1 MKQFLVE
8 YIRTGVSRPEQK
20 QVGAYNDSDAIRR
33 VRDEYGFNNVTIK
46 SCREVR

>member
-20 QVGAYNDSDAIRR
+20 QVGAYNQSDAIRR
-33 VRDEYGFNNVTIK
+33 IREEYGFNNVTIK
-46 SCREVR
+46 GCSEAR

>member
-1 MKQFLVE
+1 MKQYLVE

-20 QVGAYNDSDAIRR
+20 QVGAYNESDAIKR

-46 SCREVR
+46 GCKPA